1 MRAYSGSISTVPF
14 PSTEIVCAAMVA
26 EKSVPARTI
35 GAKTARFNPP
45 VAMVITP
52 PFFREF
58 T

>member
-1 MRAYSGSISTVPF
+1 M
-14 PSTEIVCAAMVA
+14 VCAAMVA

-35 GAKTARFNPP
+35 GANTARFNPL

-52 PFFREF
+52 SFFREF